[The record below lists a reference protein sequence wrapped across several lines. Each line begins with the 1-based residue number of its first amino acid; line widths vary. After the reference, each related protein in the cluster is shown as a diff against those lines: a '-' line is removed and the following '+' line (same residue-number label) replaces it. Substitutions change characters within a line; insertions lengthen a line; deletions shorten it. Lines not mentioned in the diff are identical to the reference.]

1 VLSAAGHVLLAAA
14 LAVAAPWSA
23 AQAPARGFFL
33 VAKPSIVDPN
43 FERTVVLATHAPDG
57 ATLGVILNRP
67 TKQSLANILPGND
80 KLARFTAPLH
90 FGGPVERVGL
100 FAVFR
105 AKEGPAQSF
114 PVIEDVHLALHP
126 ATVEQLLIKP
136 PAELRLFVGYSG
148 WAPGQLQ
155 GELARGDWW
164 TLDADVEIIF
174 RKNNETLWDE
184 LARRARAI
192 TADRKPQQ
200 NAEDPDERGRTRIF
214 PDLSASIR
222 VHPRSSAAA
231 VFSASAPRRPTSR
244 TSSRRAGSRRGPR
257 PSPRTAPRGSPW
269 RAGSRPSAGSRA

>member
-1 VLSAAGHVLLAAA
+1 MLSAAGRVLLAAA
-14 LAVAAPWSA
+14 LAVAAPWSV

-43 FERTVVLATHAPDG
+43 FERTVVLVTHAPDG

-80 KLARFTAPLH
+80 KLARFTEPLH
-90 FGGPVERVGL
+90 FGGPVERAGL

-105 AKEGPAQSF
+105 AKESPAQSF

-136 PAELRLFVGYSG
+136 PVELRLFVGYSG

-155 GELARGDWW
+155 GELARGGWW
-164 TLDADVEIIF
+164 TIDADVEIIF

-192 TADRKPQQ
+192 TADRKPRK
-200 NAEDPDERGRTRIF
+200 NAADPDERGRTSIF
-214 PDLSASIR
+214 PGPIR
-222 VHPRSSAAA
+222 VDPRSSAAA
-231 VFSASAPRRPTSR
+231 VLSASAPRRPTSR
-244 TSSRRAGSRRGPR
+244 TSSRRVGSRRGPR